1 MMAGIDVT
9 SSDGIT
15 KTRVIQDGPG
25 AIGPAIPRI
34 VTLTAYAGQCYYMMQ
49 SAHSAISTRPLLSGK
64 QVPD

>member
-25 AIGPAIPRI
+25 AIGPTIPRI
-34 VTLTAYAGQCYYMMQ
+34 VTLTAYAG
-49 SAHSAISTRPLLSGK
+49 
-64 QVPD
+64 